1 MKNEKRNSGFH
12 HKLLS
17 ALKPYRGKLVIGL
30 SAAALTSALEVVGPM
45 LLRAGVNALQDAK
58 PVGWLYAFS
67 GLIIL
72 TSFVSGIFRFLMRY
86 LVIGISRWV
95 ESDIRESFFGHLL
108 GLSPSFFDRNLT
120 GDLMARTTDDIERV
134 RMVLGPAAQMSVA
147 TLLTLIFSAVMMFY
161 LDSTLAML
169 VLLLAPLI
177 GGVVLTVAKK
187 LHRTN
192 LEQQKA
198 YGKLEARVQENL
210 TGIRI
215 IKSFV
220 REDYESSRFADS
232 CRLYFKRS
240 MDVVKVQSLFM
251 PILTMLTGL
260 GVAGILYVGGIRVV
274 SGVIRLGDFIAFMSY
289 LSLITWPMIALGW
302 ITHLYQ
308 RGKASH
314 ERLEEI
320 LSVKEQFEDGVGS
333 GPDEFELEGNG
344 AVSIVFNDIHFRYRD
359 DEPDI
364 FRGLNLSVPGGTTL
378 AIVGRTGSGKS
389 TLVRMLARLYEP
401 QHGEILLF
409 VIPAQSLSS
418 TRSGTGIQT
427 SGELEQNGILWNRI
441 RINDLRRMIGY
452 VDQTPFLFSA
462 TIRENICF
470 GQPEATDE
478 EIENAARMA
487 CFDTEAADFPKGYD
501 TRIGERG
508 VTLSGGQQQRLTIAR
523 ALLIKPSILVLD
535 DALSAVDTSTEAEII
550 NNLSATPD
558 GRTVLFITHRLAA
571 AERADSIAVL
581 EDGRIIEL
589 GCHDEL
595 MELKGIYAA
604 MYHRQ
609 RLADE
614 LGAIS

>member
-1 MKNEKRNSGFH
+1 MKDNSSFH

-72 TSFVSGIFRFLMRY
+72 TSFISGIFRFLMRY

-95 ESDIRESFFGHLL
+95 ESDIRENFFGHLL

-120 GDLMARTTDDIERV
+120 GDLMARATDDIERV
-134 RMVLGPAAQMSVA
+134 RMVLGPATQMSVA

-177 GGVVLTVAKK
+177 GGVVLAVAKK

-220 REDYESSRFADS
+220 REDYESSRFADT

-251 PILTMLTGL
+251 PILTMLIGL
-260 GVAGILYVGGIRVV
+260 GVAGILYVGGIRVA

-308 RGKASH
+308 RGKASE
-314 ERLEEI
+314 ERLDEI
-320 LSVKEQFEDGVGS
+320 LSVKEQFKDDVGS
-333 GPDEFELEGNG
+333 GPDEFGLEGNG
-344 AVSIVFNDIHFRYRD
+344 AVSVVFNDIHFRYRV

-364 FRGLNLSVPGGTTL
+364 FKGLNLTIPGGSTL

-389 TLVRMLARLYEP
+389 TLVRLLTRLYEP
-401 QHGEILLF
+401 QHGEILL
-409 VIPAQSLSS
+409 
-418 TRSGTGIQT
+418 
-427 SGELEQNGILWNRI
+427 GELERNGIHWNKI
-441 RINDLRRMIGY
+441 RIDDLRRMIGY

-487 CFDTEAADFPKGYD
+487 CFDTETADFPDGYG

-508 VTLSGGQQQRLTIAR
+508 VTLSGGQQQRMTIAR

-550 NNLSATPD
+550 NNLSANQD
-558 GRTVLFITHRLAA
+558 ERTVLFITHRLAA

-595 MELKGIYAA
+595 MKLKGVYAA